1 MIADGEDFAE
11 RREMDGASFVL
22 PERRC
27 VRALDDLFRCTSRV
41 GRRASLDAVNR
52 LSEDSC

>member
-22 PERRC
+22 PER
-27 VRALDDLFRCTSRV
+27 LFRCTSRV